1 MSWLGR
7 HAAEDWPDNRGEFI
21 IAPSRHVRGV
31 RAAPRE
37 FTINYATGD
46 VLDRIGIIDWPP
58 APPSE
63 MVRAAH
69 RRALSHKLNVV
80 MAKDSGCAVSRLW
93 ASPQAWGIDLVL
105 PRSHNECELCSCW
118 GQDPSIARHESEY
131 GLPFK
136 GEFTPQELVDLYRA
150 WAVLNFEK
158 MTLPEVITAM
168 REPDKF
174 RPERHKRAR
183 FV

>member
-1 MSWLGR
+1 R
-7 HAAEDWPDNRGEFI
+7 HA
-21 IAPSRHVRGV
+21 HGV
-31 RAAPRE
+31 RAAPRV

-46 VLDRIGIIDWPP
+46 ETDRTGIIDWAP
-58 APPSE
+58 APLSE
-63 MVRAAH
+63 MARAAH
-69 RRALSHKLNVV
+69 RRVLSHSQKLNVV
-80 MAKDSGCAVSRLW
+80 MDKGSGCAVVSKM
-93 ASPQAWGIDLVL
+93 SQPCAWGSDLVF
-105 PRSHNECELCSCW
+105 PRSNNECDLCSCFAS
-118 GQDPSIARHESEY
+118 DPSLARHESEY

-174 RPERHKRAR
+174 KHYKGSREPDKFKPNKRVR
-183 FV
+183 FD